1 MLRQLKVFL
10 DVLIFLL
17 TIVMVV
23 YGIYKG
29 FNFIEL
35 VTNLGYFSALLIKM
49 TVDFMYDSRK

>member
-1 MLRQLKVFL
+1 
-10 DVLIFLL
+10 
-17 TIVMVV
+17 MVV